1 MSVETDLLAAVAK
14 LGGVDR
20 IGALEEGDRTAL
32 LVSSGKP
39 LVKYRDGT
47 AKMQMGVLL
56 HGRDADQCA
65 IMSDMGD
72 ICDRICARAK
82 LLTLPDTRIMKAE
95 IGTAPAPF
103 SVDASGRYLYKAT
116 LLITYIKSKYK
127 EEEINESK

>member
-1 MSVETDLLAAVAK
+1 MSVETSLLAAVAK

-39 LVKYRDGT
+39 LIKYRDGT
-47 AKMQMGVLL
+47 SKMQMGVLL

-82 LLTLPDTRIMKAE
+82 NLSVSGASIMKAE

-103 SVDASGRYLYKAT
+103 SADASGRYIYKAT
-116 LLITYIKSKYK
+116 LLITYIKYK
-127 EEEINESK
+127 EDKNYESK